1 MNKMV
6 KISSILL
13 LILFFSL
20 YFSKYNMDYYENKS
34 VLTEEAIERFEKDM
48 KEGKKIVASNYLP
61 KEKDYDNRI
70 SKIGVKSSE
79 MIEKAFDK
87 GLKIVMKYLN
97 GIQND

>member
-1 MNKMV
+1 MNKMI
-6 KISSILL
+6 KTSSILV

-61 KEKDYDNRI
+61 KEKDYDNKI
-70 SKIGVKSSE
+70 SKMGVKSSE
-79 MIEKAFDK
+79 IIEKAFDK